1 MAERAVLDVSE
12 LPTYGFG
19 HRSPVWWGTISFV
32 AIETMGFALAIGTYL
47 YLMHVNP
54 QWPLGSTIP
63 NHWPGTILTI
73 LLLVSEWPNIGVDRA
88 AHRHD
93 LKAVQ
98 RGLAIMSLIGLA
110 ATAIRFYEFGNL
122 AVNWDQ
128 NAYGSITWV
137 ILGLHAVHL
146 ITDVADTL
154 VLAALMF
161 TRHAQGKRF
170 SDVSDNA
177 FYWHFVVVAWLPLY
191 FLIYWVPRM

>member
-1 MAERAVLDVSE
+1 MVERAVLDVSE
-12 LPTYGFG
+12 LPTYAFG
-19 HRSPVWWGTISFV
+19 HRSPVWWGTVSFV

-54 QWPLGSTIP
+54 QWPLGNTIS
-63 NHWPGTILTI
+63 NHWPGTIVT
-73 LLLVSEWPNIGVDRA
+73 LLLFASEWPNTLLDRA
-88 AHRHD
+88 ARRHD
-93 LKAVQ
+93 RKAVQ
-98 RGLAIMSLIGLA
+98 RGLVIMSVLGLVAIG
-110 ATAIRFYEFGNL
+110 IRFYEFGNL

-137 ILGLHAVHL
+137 TLGLHATHL
-146 ITDVADTL
+146 ITDVGDTL

-161 TRHAQGKRF
+161 TRHARGKRF

-191 FLIYWVPRM
+191 ILIYWVPRM